1 MITRPLFLAL
11 PNHIFQWDVG
21 ATKDSWG
28 PPGADGHVG
37 GGHKKY
43 IEGQKAETNETMM
56 IEAQIAGQ
64 MKAMLYQ
71 NDRLFQIV

>member
-1 MITRPLFLAL
+1 MITRPLILAL

-28 PPGADGHVG
+28 PPGADGDVG

-43 IEGQKAETNETMM
+43 IEGQEAETIETM
-56 IEAQIAGQ
+56 IVEPPTAEQ
-64 MKAMLYQ
+64 MKTMLYQ

>member
-1 MITRPLFLAL
+1 M
-11 PNHIFQWDVG
+11 G
-21 ATKDSWG
+21 
-28 PPGADGHVG
+28 GHVG

-43 IEGQKAETNETMM
+43 LEGQKAETNETMM
-56 IEAQIAGQ
+56 VEPQIAGQ